1 VVHPR
6 GQARADVQEAELPG
20 ESVGVGY
27 ASLVGE
33 GGEQG
38 PHPAR
43 VRFGGMLHG
52 TARRGL
58 GTGHHERAPGERG
71 IGELLAVGVED
82 AEQPFAG
89 ARKRVSA
96 RLVRSLV
103 PAGRPSR

>member
-6 GQARADVQEAELPG
+6 GQARADVQEVELPG

-38 PHPAR
+38 PHPVP
-43 VRFGGMLHG
+43 VRL
-52 TARRGL
+52 AGL
-58 GTGHHERAPGERG
+58 RHWHHERAPGERG